1 MPKFFSKLAVH
12 QNQTKVSFNPI
23 TGIYKDGFSQIP
35 LKSQSQQ
42 RSNKSSISMK
52 KEEIVTHVSEQI
64 LEEET

>member
-1 MPKFFSKLAVH
+1 MPKYFSKLAVH

-42 RSNKSSISMK
+42 RSNKSSISIK
-52 KEEIVTHVSEQI
+52 KDEIGTHVSEQI
-64 LEEET
+64 LDEET